1 MQNKLIALII
11 TLGFTTGAKAQYLNE
26 LTLVISPLKFEEQS
40 SYQMLYRRELSNE
53 NLHLRAGLRLYANTD
68 KQQRL
73 DTLYT
78 NTGTVQ
84 YDFAIGLQRDLSFG
98 DFETLKLYVAG
109 DAYLNSDLRKLKNY
123 DYYRYYW
130 NLGVMPIVGIGYEP
144 VDRIR
149 LSVESRANLNFNMQ
163 DYSGEGENYDR
174 KVSFRPLDK
183 LAIGIGYLF

>member
-1 MQNKLIALII
+1 MP
-11 TLGFTTGAKAQYLNE
+11 KAQYLNE

-84 YDFAIGLQRDLSFG
+84 YDFAIGLSVIYLSEI
-98 DFETLKLYVAG
+98 FETLKLYVAG
-109 DAYLNSDLRKLKNY
+109 DAYL
-123 DYYRYYW
+123 
-130 NLGVMPIVGIGYEP
+130 
-144 VDRIR
+144 IR
-149 LSVESRANLNFNMQ
+149 TS
-163 DYSGEGENYDR
+163 EN
-174 KVSFRPLDK
+174 
-183 LAIGIGYLF
+183 